1 MSKGRLL
8 TTMTTLIAV
17 TVFAVTCTSDDEAV
31 PTPDVFQTIAT
42 VERSEFPDAPP
53 LPIIRL
59 RNELGSHD
67 GDRGSGCWPQGGGLS
82 TCADFPPVEGPTP
95 PIGVGVARG
104 ESLTVEIEAHANP
117 VLLNANVI
125 EIAAPRARATLN
137 LPPATGTTEGVDS
150 VTLEPSLTTELPLD
164 VDPGV
169 YTVTIFGKWDVGDI
183 FYAFQV
189 EVR

>member
-1 MSKGRLL
+1 MSNARLL
-8 TTMTTLIAV
+8 TTIAVLIAA
-17 TVFAVTCTSDDEAV
+17 VFAVACTSDDEAV

-42 VERSEFPDAPP
+42 VERSEIPDPPP

-59 RNELGSHD
+59 RNEAGLHD
-67 GDRGSGCWPQGGGLS
+67 GDRGSYCWPQSGGL
-82 TCADFPPVEGPTP
+82 TMCVDTIFLEGPPP
-95 PIGVGVARG
+95 PIGVARG

-125 EIAAPRARATLN
+125 EIAAPRARATLS

-169 YTVTIFGKWDVGDI
+169 YTVTISGGWDGGDI
-183 FYAFQV
+183 LYAFQV

>member
-1 MSKGRLL
+1 MSNARLL
-8 TTMTTLIAV
+8 TTIAVLIAA
-17 TVFAVTCTSDDEAV
+17 VFAVACTSDDEAV

-42 VERSEFPDAPP
+42 VERSEIPDPPP

-59 RNELGSHD
+59 RNEAGLHD
-67 GDRGSGCWPQGGGLS
+67 GDRGSYCWPQPGGL
-82 TCADFPPVEGPTP
+82 TMCVDTIFLEGPPP
-95 PIGVGVARG
+95 PIGVAGG

-125 EIAAPRARATLN
+125 EF
-137 LPPATGTTEGVDS
+137 GTTEGVDR

>member
-1 MSKGRLL
+1 MSNARLL
-8 TTMTTLIAV
+8 TTIAVLIAA
-17 TVFAVTCTSDDEAV
+17 VFAVACTSDDEAV

-42 VERSEFPDAPP
+42 VERSEIPDPPP

-59 RNELGSHD
+59 RNEAGLHD
-67 GDRGSGCWPQGGGLS
+67 GDRGSYCWPQSGGL
-82 TCADFPPVEGPTP
+82 TMCADTIFLEGPPP
-95 PIGVGVARG
+95 PIGVARG

-125 EIAAPRARATLN
+125 EF
-137 LPPATGTTEGVDS
+137 GTTEGVDS

-169 YTVTIFGKWDVGDI
+169 YTVTISGGWDGGDI